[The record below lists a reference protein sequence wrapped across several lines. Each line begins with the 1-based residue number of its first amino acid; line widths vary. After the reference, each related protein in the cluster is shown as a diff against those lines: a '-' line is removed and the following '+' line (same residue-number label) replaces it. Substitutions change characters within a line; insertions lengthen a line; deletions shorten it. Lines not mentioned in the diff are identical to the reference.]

1 MGLGDGSHDGQP
13 EEFSRPTLSQRVIL
27 SYVVPRTITLRPK
40 GSKTL
45 ARLEQR
51 AKLTRV
57 PKTALADRYVEEG
70 LAMDTYP
77 GIVFR
82 DGPSGRRPAV
92 LGGPDV
98 WEVIQVFLAED
109 RNTKATSDNLNLR
122 PALIE
127 AALAY
132 YVDNQEAVDEWIEA
146 NRIMMDEAVAA
157 FNRRRAI
164 KHA

>member
-1 MGLGDGSHDGQP
+1 M
-13 EEFSRPTLSQRVIL
+13 L
-27 SYVVPRTITLRPK
+27 SYIVPRTITLRPK
-40 GSKTL
+40 GPKTL

-51 AKLTRV
+51 ARLTHV

-92 LGGPDV
+92 VGGPDV
-98 WEVIQVFLAED
+98 WEVIQTFLAED
-109 RNTKATSDNLNLR
+109 RDTGAASENLNVR
-122 PALIE
+122 RGLIE

-132 YVDNQEAVDEWIEA
+132 YADNQEEIDEWIDA
-146 NRIMMDEAVAA
+146 NQAVMDEAAAA
-157 FNRRRAI
+157 FARRQAI
-164 KHA
+164 THA

>member
-1 MGLGDGSHDGQP
+1 MTASS
-13 EEFSRPTLSQRVIL
+13 SRPIADTIVGRRVIV
-27 SYVVPRTITLRPK
+27 SYTVARTITLRPK

-51 AKLTRV
+51 AKLTHV

-98 WEVIQVFLAED
+98 WEIIQTFIAED
-109 RNTKATSDNLNLR
+109 RDTQATSDNLNLR
-122 PALIE
+122 AGLIE

-132 YVDNQEAVDEWIEA
+132 YADNQEEIDEWMEA
-146 NRIMMDEAVAA
+146 NRIMMDEAAA
-157 FNRRRAI
+157 TFDRQQAI
-164 KHA
+164 RHA

>member
-1 MGLGDGSHDGQP
+1 M
-13 EEFSRPTLSQRVIL
+13 
-27 SYVVPRTITLRPK
+27 PRTITLRPK

-70 LAMDTYP
+70 LAMDSYP

-82 DGPSGRRPAV
+82 DGPSGRRSAV
-92 LGGPDV
+92 IGGPDV

-109 RNTKATSDNLNLR
+109 RNTKATSENLNLR
-122 PALIE
+122 PGLIE

-132 YVDNQEAVDEWIEA
+132 YADNQEAIDEWIEA
-146 NRIMMDEAVAA
+146 NHIMMDEAAAA
-157 FNRRRAI
+157 FDRQQAI
-164 KHA
+164 KRA

>member
-1 MGLGDGSHDGQP
+1 MA
-13 EEFSRPTLSQRVIL
+13 
-27 SYVVPRTITLRPK
+27 RTITLRPR

-70 LAMDTYP
+70 LAMDSYP

-92 LGGPDV
+92 IGGPDV
-98 WEVIQVFLAED
+98 WEVIQVFIAED
-109 RNTKATSDNLNLR
+109 RSTTATSENLNLR
-122 PALIE
+122 PGLVE

-132 YVDNQEAVDEWIEA
+132 YADNREAVDEWIQA
-146 NRIMMDEAVAA
+146 NRILMEEAAAA
-157 FNRRRAI
+157 FDRQKAI
-164 KHA
+164 KDA

>member
-1 MGLGDGSHDGQP
+1 M
-13 EEFSRPTLSQRVIL
+13 
-27 SYVVPRTITLRPK
+27 SYNVRQTITLRPR

-51 AKLTRV
+51 ARLTRV

-92 LGGPDV
+92 IGGPDV
-98 WEVIQVFLAED
+98 WEVIQVFLAGD
-109 RNTKATSDNLNLR
+109 RNIRATSENLNLR
-122 PALIE
+122 PGLVE
-127 AALAY
+127 AAVAY
-132 YVDNQEAVDEWIEA
+132 YADNQEAVNEWIEA
-146 NRIMMDEAVAA
+146 NRTLMDEAAAA
-157 FNRRRAI
+157 FDRQRAI
-164 KHA
+164 KGA

>member
-1 MGLGDGSHDGQP
+1 
-13 EEFSRPTLSQRVIL
+13 
-27 SYVVPRTITLRPK
+27 
-40 GSKTL
+40 L

-51 AKLTRV
+51 ARLTYV

-98 WEVIQVFLAED
+98 WKVIQTFMAED
-109 RNTKATSDNLNLR
+109 RDTRATSENLNVR
-122 PALIE
+122 PGLIE

-132 YVDNQEAVDEWIEA
+132 YADNREEIDEWIET
-146 NRIMMDEAVAA
+146 NRVMMEEAAAA
-157 FNRRRAI
+157 FERQQAIRRA
-164 KHA
+164 

>member
-1 MGLGDGSHDGQP
+1 M
-13 EEFSRPTLSQRVIL
+13 
-27 SYVVPRTITLRPK
+27 
-40 GSKTL
+40 

-51 AKLTRV
+51 AKLTHV

-98 WEVIQVFLAED
+98 WEVIQTFLAEGRD
-109 RNTKATSDNLNLR
+109 TRAASENINLR
-122 PALIE
+122 PGLVE

-132 YVDNQEAVDEWIEA
+132 YADNQDEIDEWLEA
-146 NRIMMDEAVAA
+146 NRIMMDEAAAA
-157 FNRRRAI
+157 FNRQQAI
-164 KHA
+164 RHG

>member
-1 MGLGDGSHDGQP
+1 MG
-13 EEFSRPTLSQRVIL
+13 RTL
-27 SYVVPRTITLRPK
+27 TLRPR
-40 GSKTL
+40 SPRTL
-45 ARLEQR
+45 AKLEQR

-82 DGPSGRRPAV
+82 DGPAGRRPAV

-109 RNTKATSDNLNLR
+109 RDTRAAAENLGLRPGLVDAAVGYYADNLEDIDDWIETNR
-122 PALIE
+122 TMMEE
-127 AALAY
+127 AAAASER
-132 YVDNQEAVDEWIEA
+132 QRAVRKA
-146 NRIMMDEAVAA
+146 
-157 FNRRRAI
+157 
-164 KHA
+164 

>member
-1 MGLGDGSHDGQP
+1 VTQ
-13 EEFSRPTLSQRVIL
+13 
-27 SYVVPRTITLRPK
+27 TITLRPR
-40 GSKTL
+40 SPKTL

-51 AKLTRV
+51 ARLTRV

-92 LGGPDV
+92 IGGPDV

-109 RNTKATSDNLNLR
+109 RDARATAENLGLR
-122 PALIE
+122 PGLID

-132 YVDNQEAVDEWIEA
+132 YADNRDAIDEWIEA
-146 NRIMMDEAVAA
+146 NRTLMDEAAAA
-157 FNRRRAI
+157 FDRQQAI
-164 KHA
+164 KRA

>member
-1 MGLGDGSHDGQP
+1 VLYCL
-13 EEFSRPTLSQRVIL
+13 TLL
-27 SYVVPRTITLRPK
+27 RTITLRPK

-77 GIVFR
+77 GIIFR

-98 WEVIQVFLAED
+98 WEVIQTFMAENRD
-109 RNTKATSDNLNLR
+109 TQATSENLR
-122 PALIE
+122 VRPGLIE

-132 YVDNQEAVDEWIEA
+132 YADNQEEITEWIEA
-146 NRIMMDEAVAA
+146 NRVMLEEATAA
-157 FNRRRAI
+157 FDRQQALR
-164 KHA
+164 HT

>member
-1 MGLGDGSHDGQP
+1 MCYSVLH
-13 EEFSRPTLSQRVIL
+13 
-27 SYVVPRTITLRPK
+27 VPRTITLRPK

-51 AKLTRV
+51 ARLTHV

-70 LAMDTYP
+70 LAMDAYP

-98 WEVIQVFLAED
+98 WEVIQTFLAESRD
-109 RNTKATSDNLNLR
+109 TRATSENLNVR
-122 PALIE
+122 PGLVE

-132 YVDNQEAVDEWIEA
+132 YADNQDEIDEWLEA
-146 NRIMMDEAVAA
+146 NRVMMDEAAAA
-157 FNRRRAI
+157 FNRQQAIRRA
-164 KHA
+164 